1 MDAQAYNCYKV
12 IADDFDVKKPW
23 EEEGRAF

>member
-12 IADDFDVKKPW
+12 IADDFSLKKPW
-23 EEEGRAF
+23 QDDGREF